1 MNVCDCYGYLA
12 DRTLAAR
19 GESPAWRR
27 ERRGAR
33 LTRREARKY
42 RAYLSD
48 GQRNQAECIGL
59 RRRADCRHGLLVALT
74 VAAALLLGG
83 PAAAGEA
90 TDKRHVILFIG
101 DGMGVSTVTAAR
113 IHAGQLAGG
122 TGEEHSL
129 AFESFPNVALVKTY
143 NVDLQVPD
151 SAGTMTAII
160 TGEKTRAGVLSVHQD
175 VARGD
180 CAAAK
185 RLPLTTLLERAE
197 AAGFATGIVT
207 TTPIT
212 HATPG
217 ATYAHAADRNW
228 EDDSN
233 LPPEALAAG
242 CTDIARQLLAF
253 DQGDGLEVMLGG
265 GRRHFAPAGQADPEH
280 PQQTGQ
286 RGDGRDLIAQWLQ
299 DGQRAYA
306 WNLAQL
312 RALRGNDAKQV
323 LGLFAPSHMQFEAD
337 RAKDM
342 EPSLAEMTE
351 FAIERLQRN
360 EKGFFLLV
368 EGGRID
374 HAHHF
379 GNAYRALKD
388 VIALD
393 QAVAKAQAM
402 TDAANT
408 LLLVT
413 ADHSHTLTISG
424 YPRRGNPILGKV
436 EMAPGHFMP
445 DGRGKPYTTLGY
457 ANGPGYRQEL
467 ADLTDVDTEA
477 ADFKQPATYP
487 TMATTLLGGAAIG
500 PETHGGEDVAAYAQ
514 GLNADALGGVME
526 QNLLHDVM
534 FAALFGESPAQP
546 AP

>member
-1 MNVCDCYGYLA
+1 MMCSNLSN
-12 DRTLAAR
+12 
-19 GESPAWRR
+19 GEP
-27 ERRGAR
+27 RGAIPG
-33 LTRREARKY
+33 LVLLA
-42 RAYLSD
+42 
-48 GQRNQAECIGL
+48 CIL
-59 RRRADCRHGLLVALT
+59 
-74 VAAALLLGG
+74 ALLSGCAAPDAG
-83 PAAAGEA
+83 APA
-90 TDKRHVILFIG
+90 KRNVILFIG

-122 TGEEHSL
+122 NGEEHSL
-129 AFESFPNVALVKTY
+129 SFEHFPKLALVKTY
-143 NVDLQVPD
+143 NLDMQVPD

-160 TGEKTRAGVLSVHQD
+160 TGRKTRAGVLSVRAD
-175 VARGD
+175 VERGD
-180 CAAAK
+180 CAAAL
-185 RLPLTTLLERAE
+185 RAPLATLLEQAE

-207 TTPIT
+207 TTTVT

-217 ATYAHAADRNW
+217 AAYAHASDRDW
-228 EDDSN
+228 ENDSE
-233 LPPEALAAG
+233 LPVEAAAAG
-242 CTDIARQLLAF
+242 CTDIARQLMEFNL
-253 DQGDGLEVMLGG
+253 GDGPEVVLGG
-265 GRRHFAPAGQADPEH
+265 GRAHFTAADQTDPEY
-280 PQQTGQ
+280 PGKTGR
-286 RGDGRDLIAQWLQ
+286 RGDGRDLIADWLQ
-299 DGQRAYA
+299 RGKRAYA
-306 WNLAQL
+306 WNLDQL
-312 RALRGNDAKQV
+312 RALRGGGTQQV
-323 LGLFAPSHMQFEAD
+323 LGLFEPSHMQFEAD
-337 RAKDM
+337 RAQDQ

-360 EKGFFLLV
+360 DKGFFLLV

-393 QAVAKAQAM
+393 EAVTKAQAM
-402 TDAANT
+402 TDEANT

-436 EMAPGHFMP
+436 EIAPGRFLP

-457 ANGPGYRQEL
+457 ANGPGYREQL

-477 ADFKQPATYP
+477 PDFQQPATYP
-487 TMATTLLGGAAIG
+487 TMPVAALGVPSLR

-526 QNLLHDVM
+526 QNLLYDVM
-534 FAALFGESPAQP
+534 FEALFGRPPEQGAS
-546 AP
+546 